1 MNKFDDALAALSEI
15 TSKADTLESL
25 IVNPQNRSYYSFSL
39 LREQMLDLIGHW
51 AVSNK
56 LAGSASDKAL
66 AASIIQEFKTKYMKP
81 EV

>member
-1 MNKFDDALAALSEI
+1 MSQFDEVAEVLSQV
-15 TSKADTLESL
+15 SKKSDTLESL
-25 IVNPQNRSYYSFSL
+25 IVNPEKRRFYSFSL
-39 LREQMLDLIGHW
+39 LREQMLDLVAHW

-66 AASIIQEFKTKYMKP
+66 ATSIIQEFKTKYMKP